1 MAGRP
6 ITFAYRLQA
15 LGARSMLGLFGLLPL
30 DAASALGGWLG
41 RAIGPRLAMNR
52 RARRNIARALPE
64 LSEREID
71 DVIRGMWDNLGRVTA
86 EYAHLHKFDCYGD
99 GRIEVIGAEYIDALR
114 DDGRGGIF
122 FSGHIANWEVCC
134 LAATQRGVPAFQ
146 AYRAPNNPLIDP
158 IIDRIRTRALGTPR
172 YAKGIR
178 GARRLV
184 KHLREGDHL
193 ALLIDQ
199 KLNEGI
205 PVPFFGR
212 DAKTMVAMASFAL
225 KFDVPVV
232 PARVVRLRGARFRI
246 IVEPPMDIS
255 PTGDRDAD
263 IADIMGRATAIVEGW
278 VREHPEQWFWV
289 HRRWPD

>member
-1 MAGRP
+1 MAERP
-6 ITFAYRLQA
+6 ITLAYRVQA
-15 LGARSMLGLFGLLPL
+15 IGARAMFALFGALPL

-41 RAIGPRLAMNR
+41 RMIGPRLAMNR

-64 LSEREID
+64 LSEPEIES
-71 DVIRGMWDNLGRVTA
+71 VIRGMWDNLGRVTA
-86 EYAHLHKFDCYGD
+86 EYPHLHKFDCYAST
-99 GRIEVIGAEYIDALR
+99 RIEVIGAEYVDQLR
-114 DDGRGGIF
+114 EDGRGGIF

-134 LAATQRGVPAFQ
+134 LAATQRGVPVFQ

-158 IIDRIRTRALGTPR
+158 IIDRIRTRALGAPR
-172 YAKGIR
+172 YAKGAR
-178 GARRLV
+178 GARQLI
-184 KHLREGDHL
+184 KHLKNGDHL

-212 DAKTMVAMASFAL
+212 DAMTMTAMASFAL
-225 KFDVPVV
+225 KFDIPVV

-246 IVEPPMDIS
+246 IIDPPMEIAPS
-255 PTGDRDAD
+255 GEHDAD
-263 IADIMGRATAIVEGW
+263 IADIMGRATAMIENW
-278 VREHPEQWFWV
+278 VRAHPEQWFWL

>member
-1 MAGRP
+1 MTERP
-6 ITFAYRLQA
+6 ITLAYRLQA
-15 LGARSMLGLFGLLPL
+15 LGARLMLGLFGLLPL

-41 RAIGPRLAMNR
+41 RTIGSRLAMNR

-71 DVIRGMWDNLGRVTA
+71 GVIRGMWDNLGRVTA
-86 EYAHLHKFDCYGD
+86 EYSHLHKFDCYDG
-99 GRIEVIGAEYIDALR
+99 GRIEVIGAEFVDELR
-114 DDGRGGIF
+114 EDGRAGIF
-122 FSGHIANWEVCC
+122 FSGHLANWEVCC
-134 LAATQRGVPAFQ
+134 LAATQRGVPIFQ

-172 YAKGIR
+172 YAKGAQ
-178 GARRLV
+178 GARQLV
-184 KHLREGDHL
+184 KHLKSGDHL

-212 DAKTMVAMASFAL
+212 DAMTMVAMASFAL
-225 KFDVPVV
+225 KFDVPIV
-232 PARVVRLRGARFRI
+232 PAHVVRLGGARFRI
-246 IVEPPMDIS
+246 IVEPPMEIT

-263 IADIMGRATAIVEGW
+263 IANIMGRATAIVEGW
-278 VREHPEQWFWV
+278 IRENPAQWFWM

>member
-1 MAGRP
+1 MAERP
-6 ITFAYRLQA
+6 ITLAYRLQA
-15 LGARSMLGLFGLLPL
+15 VGARLMLCLFGLLPL

-41 RAIGPRLAMNR
+41 RTIGPRLAMNR

-64 LSEREID
+64 LSEGEID
-71 DVIRGMWDNLGRVTA
+71 GVIRGMWDNLGRVTA
-86 EYAHLHKFDCYGD
+86 EYPHLHKFDCYVGP
-99 GRIEVIGAEYIDALR
+99 RVEVIGAEFVDELR
-114 DDGRGGIF
+114 EDGRGGIF

-134 LAATQRGVPAFQ
+134 MAATQRGVPVFQ

-158 IIDRIRTRALGTPR
+158 IIDRIRTRALGVRR
-172 YAKGIR
+172 YAKGAS
-178 GARRLV
+178 GARQLV
-184 KHLREGDHL
+184 KHLKAGDHL

-212 DAKTMVAMASFAL
+212 NAMTMVAMASFAL

-232 PARVVRLRGARFRI
+232 PARVVRLGGAHFRI
-246 IVEPPMDIS
+246 VIEPPMEIVA
-255 PTGDRDAD
+255 TGDRDAD
-263 IADIMGRATAIVEGW
+263 IADIMGRATATLEGW
-278 VREHPEQWFWV
+278 VRAHPEQWFWV